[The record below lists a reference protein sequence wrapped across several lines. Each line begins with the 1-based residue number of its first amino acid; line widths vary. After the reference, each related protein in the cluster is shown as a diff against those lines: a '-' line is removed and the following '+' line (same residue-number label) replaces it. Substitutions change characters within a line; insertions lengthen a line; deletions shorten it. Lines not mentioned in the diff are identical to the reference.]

1 MSETAAI
8 SNTPPDPM
16 TALRSMLFDIFMATA
31 TAIMGII
38 LIPALADRRAAR
50 AVTRIWA
57 RLMLGALGVLCGL
70 RYRVIGEEFIPR
82 GAAIVAGNHQSMW
95 ETIALIVL
103 LDRPA
108 MVLKKELLRV
118 PVYGWWAHRTG
129 VPIDRSAGARA
140 IRKLRR
146 ETEIHIDRGDQIVV
160 FPEGTRRPPGQ
171 IGDLQP
177 GVAGMY
183 LAANRPVIP
192 FVHNSGEFWTSA
204 NGHKSP
210 GEITIRFLPPIEPNL
225 RRKDF
230 MKALEAALHT
240 PATGPG

>member
-1 MSETAAI
+1 MI
-8 SNTPPDPM
+8 
-16 TALRSMLFDIFMATA
+16 ALRSVLFDIFMAMT
-31 TAIMGII
+31 TAIMGVI

-50 AVTRIWA
+50 AVTRLWSRI
-57 RLMLGALGVLCGL
+57 MLGGLGILCGL

-82 GAAIVAGNHQSMW
+82 DAAIVAGNHQSMW
-95 ETIALIVL
+95 ETIALIAL

-146 ETEIHIDRGDQIVV
+146 ETEIHIARGDQIVV
-160 FPEGTRRPPGQ
+160 FPEGTRRPPGE
-171 IGDLQP
+171 IGSLQP

-183 LAANRPVIP
+183 LAADSPVTP
-192 FVHNSGEFWTSA
+192 FVHNSGEYWTSS
-204 NGHKSP
+204 NGRKAP

-225 RRKDF
+225 GRKAF
-230 MKALEAALHT
+230 MKALDAALRT
-240 PATGPG
+240 PATSHE